1 MCLSKIPRNI
11 RGSVPRSST
20 RCMKT
25 CPTVVAINPKDQID
39 LPWPD
44 LDVQL
49 TVSPNVSSTQEF
61 EDLPAQVPEN
71 GSSTLA

>member
-1 MCLSKIPRNI
+1 MSISRIPRTS

-25 CPTVVAINPKDQID
+25 CPTVVAMNPKDQID
-39 LPWPD
+39 LPCPD
-44 LDVQL
+44 LDDQL
-49 TVSPNVSSTQEF
+49 TISPNLYSTQEY
-61 EDLPAQVPEN
+61 EDLLAQVLEN